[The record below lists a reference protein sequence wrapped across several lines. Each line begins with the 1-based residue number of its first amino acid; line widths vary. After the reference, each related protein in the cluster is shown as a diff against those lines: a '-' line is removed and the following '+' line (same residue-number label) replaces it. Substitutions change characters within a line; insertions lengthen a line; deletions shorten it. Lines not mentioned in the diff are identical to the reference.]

1 MSIGSAGA
9 ADVELG
15 PLVTAFK
22 RAPAL
27 IERNL
32 LGAMRLV
39 GNRIVNRAKE
49 VHEYT
54 DRTGLL
60 TASIKRAEPEGSFMD
75 GTLLIDVNAGGQQ
88 VYYGECIE
96 DGTRHI
102 RPYKF
107 MANALEFV
115 VENIAPKIFED
126 ALVDALDEALG
137 GGL

>member
-1 MSIGSAGA
+1 MNASATPQGLPGQPHIA
-9 ADVELG
+9 YAGDQLMVEG
-15 PLVTAFK
+15 V
-22 RAPAL
+22 
-27 IERNL
+27 
-32 LGAMRLV
+32 RLSDLA
-39 GNRIVNRAKE
+39 RE
-49 VHEYT
+49 H
-54 DRTGLL
+54 
-60 TASIKRAEPEGSFMD
+60 

-88 VYYGECIE
+88 VYYGEYIE